1 MQFVICKTGTNFP
14 LDKPVLIS
22 YSKEVI
28 NAATKRSTHYPLS
41 ERRAVPA
48 GEISGEAA
56 RPFEGRSAEGSFR
69 AGDLNGLERTQV
81 GNMLTA

>member
-41 ERRAVPA
+41 ERRAVP
-48 GEISGEAA
+48 GERFPGKL
-56 RPFEGRSAEGSFR
+56 RGRSKEGVRKVASEP
-69 AGDLNGLERTQV
+69 GT
-81 GNMLTA
+81 